1 MNLQEWDFDLV
12 LIYGYVA
19 VSLPRLAKHHNAWN
33 RIHGSQGYSWRPG
46 SVSFG
51 TIDADEYPPLTVVL
65 QDAYL
70 PPISTTRVI
79 KVPFQVE
86 DDGVVVSDPLTQDW
100 RVPIPAGNYA
110 LYFAIEPFE
119 ASWKYSLTFISEEAL
134 PKAEIILADELLS
147 PPDELL
153 MEAELA

>member
-1 MNLQEWDFDLV
+1 MNQQQWDFDLV
-12 LIYGYVA
+12 LIYSYVA
-19 VSLPRLAKHHNAWN
+19 VSLPGLANHHNGWN
-33 RIHGSQGYSWRPG
+33 RTPGSQGCSWRSG

-51 TIDADEYPPLTVVL
+51 AIDANENPPLTVVL

-70 PPISTTRVI
+70 PPSGATRVI

-119 ASWKYSLTFISEEAL
+119 ATWRYSLTFVSEEAFS
-134 PKAEIILADELLS
+134 KAEMILADEWLS

-153 MEAELA
+153 MEAEPA